1 MTSYSD
7 NLFGETAFN
16 NSKVKFGAP
25 HAIDFGQNSENAPG
39 GHLYIVGHGAE
50 TPESH
55 QSWMQGDSVYM
66 ARTVGG
72 APNPATVNTAAAWEF
87 YAGGH
92 GAQAVWD
99 PSIAN
104 AKPIALWPTRGGV
117 TTMSYHPV
125 LKKYILVV
133 STPTV
138 SPSCVGTFDTYF
150 LESDDITGPWA
161 YVAYIP
167 QFGPEAYFVHIPT
180 KFMGG
185 EVVPHTPGVNSAR
198 ASAET
203 RVVGA
208 GLAAPVVQALREQ
221 DAAEQEGTA
230 SFYEFFLSYSA
241 DFASGKPK

>member
-92 GAQAVWD
+92 GADTVWD

-117 TTMSYHPV
+117 STMSYHPV

-150 LESDDITGPWA
+150 LESDDITGPWS

-167 QFGPEAYFVHIPT
+167 QFGPEAYFVHVPT

-185 EVVPHTPGVNSAR
+185 EVLPHTPGVNSAR
-198 ASAET
+198 ASAAT
-203 RVVGA
+203 NVVGA

-221 DAAEQEGTA
+221 DAAEQESTA